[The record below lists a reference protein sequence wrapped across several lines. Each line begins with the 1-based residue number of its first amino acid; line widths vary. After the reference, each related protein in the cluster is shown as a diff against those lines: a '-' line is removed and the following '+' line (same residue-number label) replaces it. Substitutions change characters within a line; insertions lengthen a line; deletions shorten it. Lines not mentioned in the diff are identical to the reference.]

1 MIAPQQT
8 ESIKDL
14 VENIHKEN
22 ILLPEFQRDFV
33 WELSKT
39 CELFDSLVRDIFI
52 GSIIYGKPSFEITVR
67 EIDTRPRK
75 GEGSRRKLATKFF
88 NKEEIQRMTQINN
101 FRIILD
107 GQQRVTSIYRA
118 LTGVDEVWFIA
129 KNEEELET
137 SIREKALR
145 ERTLEEMLFEFS
157 LQEDE
162 DRLSVKLSDAFLISK
177 GDILDDDI
185 KENYFGKLSCIAGMD
200 EEELKLAFIKYRMIC
215 VKLGELFKSDK
226 LLSYYL
232 LNMDTEKFALFFER
246 SNSKGIQLNFID
258 ILAAKLYKGF
268 NLRQKIEELES
279 GFPNYYF
286 NREVIVRTISYIVS
300 NGKEVDRNYIL
311 SNLNYEHFNM
321 YWDEVCD
328 CYRKVLDFLFKERFI
343 ISQKWMPYENMLIP
357 LIIFLRS
364 IHKTDFSQMNENQY
378 EFIKYWYWSSI
389 FAQRYSSGSNEAII
403 QDASILS
410 NIAQNKKISD
420 KAFFSR
426 LKIKITSPQ
435 DILSFSKKGNV
446 IYKGILN
453 LINFASKG
461 LIDWSNSS
469 QLHLNSK
476 LEDHHIFPKEY
487 IKNKFKDNEQ
497 ILSLIDCVANRTLI
511 PKITNIK
518 IGKKSPSQYLKELMK
533 INPNIVE
540 SLKNHLIP
548 IEIIDGAY
556 DDFYI
561 AFLEKRA
568 EAIFKLI
575 EKYIIAK
582 EQKIVDLFY
591 QPPKTKGNIKIFA
604 SYYNKKVE
612 AIFDIETQ
620 QVHYN
625 GEVLSV
631 SAAADKAK
639 YNLSGKDN
647 TSTNGWRFW
656 KYINEQNQERYID
669 DFRKIKK

>member
-8 ESIKDL
+8 ESIKNL

-33 WELSKT
+33 WELGKT

-67 EIDTRPRK
+67 EIDKRPRK
-75 GEGSRRKLATKFF
+75 GEGSRKKLVTKFF
-88 NKEEIQRMTQINN
+88 DKEDIQRMTQINN
-101 FRIILD
+101 FRLILD
-107 GQQRVTSIYRA
+107 GQQRATSIYRA

-137 SIREKALR
+137 SIREKEFR

-162 DRLSVKLSDAFLISK
+162 DRLSIKLSDAFLISK

-185 KENYFGKLSCIAGMD
+185 KENYFGKLSFIAGMD
-200 EEELKLAFIKYRMIC
+200 EEELKLAFRKYRMIC
-215 VKLGELFKSDK
+215 VKLGELFNSEK

-232 LNMDTEKFALFFER
+232 LNMNTEKFALFFER

-279 GFPNYYF
+279 SFPNYHF
-286 NREVIVRTISYIVS
+286 NREIIVRTISYIVS

-321 YWDEVCD
+321 YWDEVCN

-364 IHKTDFSQMNENQY
+364 IHKTDFSQMNENQH

-426 LKIKITSPQ
+426 LKIQITSLE

-548 IEIIDGAY
+548 IEIIDGVY

-561 AFLEKRA
+561 VFLEKRA
-568 EAIFKLI
+568 ESIFKLI

-647 TSTNGWRFW
+647 TSTNGWKFW
-656 KYINEQNQERYID
+656 KYINDQNQERYID
-669 DFRKIKK
+669 DFRKYK